1 MSLQV
6 TLYLSLDRSQADS
19 LLDKLLTKMPSLS
32 EKILDRAT
40 AVVEQELRNAA
51 PEKTGALKSSIMSH
65 VGSNYAE
72 VTVGVPYAV
81 FVDQGSSPHVIQ
93 GRPLLV
99 FEIDGRSIFARMV
112 NHPGSQGAHFSE
124 KAILTA
130 GPVIN
135 ALVNAEVTGL
145 LEA

>member
-1 MSLQV
+1 MSLDI
-6 TLYLSLDRSQADS
+6 TLYLSLDRSQADN

-32 EKILDRAT
+32 EKILGRAT

-51 PEKTGALKSSIMSH
+51 PERTGALKSSIMSH

-81 FVDQGSSPHVIQ
+81 FVDQGSAPHIIQ
-93 GRPLLV
+93 GEPLLV
-99 FEIDGRSIFARMV
+99 FEKDGRSVFARKV
-112 NHPGSQGAHFSE
+112 NHPGNAGAHFSE
-124 KAILTA
+124 KAILAA
-130 GPVIN
+130 GPLIS
-135 ALVNAEVTGL
+135 ALVNAEVTAL